1 VYLESLSMRQL
12 KSFFVFAS
20 IISLLHLNSCDVD
33 KLELINP
40 NELTTETFF
49 KTEAQVQQPVTAV
62 YANLQTDG
70 LYQRTLYYSMDFMAF
85 EQLNTIDPIFHI
97 FLRYSF
103 DANTVFIAKYWKS
116 CYAGIR
122 SANFVIDNEEAINR
136 IPEGLM
142 PQVKKSKYLGEA
154 RFLRALYYF
163 LLVTRFGDVPLI
175 IAKQDGNTG
184 LPRSPKS
191 IIWSQIETD
200 LSFAAENCLPKNIE
214 EKGRATSGAAWALL
228 GKAHLFQANESNDPA
243 DFFAARNAFLQVID
257 DHENYDLEARYDNNF
272 EEETEH
278 GPESVFEVEF
288 NAALGYGDLWSSDDN
303 GAGLNECS
311 LRGIEYGCFN
321 WYNAYP
327 FSDLVEEFETV
338 ADNGVKNDPRL
349 GYCIYQTGDLYNNGK
364 DTAVLYSDTTSY
376 WMDNVQHNEIRFQ
389 YGWKKYQNYY
399 KQKSEGSY
407 SGINTRVIRL
417 ADVLL
422 MMAEVENELGKIPE
436 AIRYLNMVRN
446 RADVMMP
453 NYGTPAMNNIYP
465 VSNQQ
470 QLRKAIEH
478 ERKIELCNEQVRIN
492 DLIRWHRLEA
502 FIREEAMPKLP
513 YYMKKALMFDPAK
526 HYLWPVPQSEIDSNP
541 AITQH
546 DQNYG
551 Y

>member
-1 VYLESLSMRQL
+1 M
-12 KSFFVFAS
+12 
-20 IISLLHLNSCDVD
+20 
-33 KLELINP
+33 
-40 NELTTETFF
+40 
-49 KTEAQVQQPVTAV
+49 
-62 YANLQTDG
+62 
-70 LYQRTLYYSMDFMAF
+70 
-85 EQLNTIDPIFHI
+85 
-97 FLRYSF
+97 
-103 DANTVFIAKYWKS
+103 
-116 CYAGIR
+116 
-122 SANFVIDNEEAINR
+122 
-136 IPEGLM
+136 
-142 PQVKKSKYLGEA
+142 
-154 RFLRALYYF
+154 
-163 LLVTRFGDVPLI
+163 
-175 IAKQDGNTG
+175 
-184 LPRSPKS
+184 
-191 IIWSQIETD
+191 
-200 LSFAAENCLPKNIE
+200 
-214 EKGRATSGAAWALL
+214 
-228 GKAHLFQANESNDPA
+228 
-243 DFFAARNAFLQVID
+243 
-257 DHENYDLEARYDNNF
+257 
-272 EEETEH
+272 
-278 GPESVFEVEF
+278 
-288 NAALGYGDLWSSDDN
+288 
-303 GAGLNECS
+303 
-311 LRGIEYGCFN
+311 
-321 WYNAYP
+321 
-327 FSDLVEEFETV
+327 
-338 ADNGVKNDPRL
+338 

>member
-1 VYLESLSMRQL
+1 MKQVKSL
-12 KSFFVFAS
+12 FVFIS
-20 IISLLHLNSCDVD
+20 IISFLHLNSCDVD
-33 KLELINP
+33 KLELVNP
-40 NELTTETFF
+40 NELAPQTYF
-49 KTEAQVQQPVTAV
+49 KTEAQVQQTVNAV

-85 EQLNTIDPIFHI
+85 EQLNTIDPIYHV
-97 FLRYSF
+97 FLQYSF
-103 DANTVFIAKYWKS
+103 DARNIFITEYWKR
-116 CYAGIR
+116 CYAGINR
-122 SANFVIDNEEAINR
+122 ANFVINNEGTINK

-142 PQVKKSKYLGEA
+142 SQVKRDKYLGEA

-175 IAKQDGNTG
+175 IENMEGEIG
-184 LPRSPKS
+184 LPRSPKALV
-191 IIWSQIETD
+191 WAQIEKD
-200 LSFAAENCLPKNIE
+200 LSFAAEKCLPKNIE

-228 GKAHLFQANESNDPA
+228 GKAHLFQANESNDKA
-243 DFFAARNAFLQVID
+243 DFIAARDAFLNVID
-257 DHENYDLEARYDNNF
+257 DHKNYDLETRYSNNF

-278 GPESVFEVEF
+278 GPESIFEVEF
-288 NAALGYGDLWSSDDN
+288 NAALGTGDLWSSDN
-303 GAGLNECS
+303 GSGLNECT
-311 LRGIEYGCFN
+311 LRGVEYGCFN

-327 FSDLVEEFETV
+327 FQDLVEEFETV
-338 ADNGVKNDPRL
+338 ADNGIKDDPRL
-349 GYCIYQTGDLYNNGK
+349 GYCIYQTGDLYNKGN
-364 DTAVLYSDTTSY
+364 DTVVLYNDTIRY
-376 WMDNVQHNEIRFQ
+376 WEDGILHNEIRFQ

-399 KQKSEGSY
+399 KQKSEDFY

-422 MMAEVENELGKIPE
+422 MMAEVENELGNIPE
-436 AIRYLNMVRN
+436 AIRYLNLVRN

-502 FIREEAMPKLP
+502 FIREEVMHLLP
-513 YYMKKALMFDPAK
+513 FYMKNAIMFDPAK

-541 AITQH
+541 AITQN

>member
-1 VYLESLSMRQL
+1 MSLP
-12 KSFFVFAS
+12 KVFLVFTS
-20 IISLLHLNSCDVD
+20 IMLLLHLNSCDVD
-33 KLELINP
+33 KLDLVNP
-40 NELTTETFF
+40 NELSPSTYF
-49 KTEAQVQQPVTAV
+49 KTEAHIQQAVNAV

-85 EQLNTIDPIFHI
+85 EQLNTIDPIYHI
-97 FLRYSF
+97 FLQYSF
-103 DANTVFIAKYWKS
+103 DANTIFIAKYWKS
-116 CYAGIR
+116 CYAGISR
-122 SANFVIDNEEAINR
+122 ANFVINNEEAINK

-142 PQVKKSKYLGEA
+142 SQVKKSKYLGEA

-163 LLVTRFGDVPLI
+163 LLVTRFGDVPLYLKTVE
-175 IAKQDGNTG
+175 AGKGVART
-184 LPRSPKS
+184 PKAE
-191 IIWSQIETD
+191 IWAQIEID
-200 LSFAAENCLPKNIE
+200 LSYAAENCLPKNIE

-228 GKAHLFQANESNDPA
+228 GKAHLFQANESKDQND
-243 DFFAARNAFLQVID
+243 FVAARNAFLKVIN
-257 DHENYDLEARYDNNF
+257 DHGNYDLEARYDNNF

-288 NAALGYGDLWSSDDN
+288 NPALGTGNLWSSDN
-303 GAGLNECS
+303 GSGFNECS
-311 LRGIEYGCFN
+311 LRGVEYGCFN

-338 ADNGVKNDPRL
+338 ADNGVKDDPRL

-364 DTAVLYSDTTSY
+364 DTAVLYSDTISY

-399 KQKSEGSY
+399 KQTSESSY

-422 MMAEVENELGKIPE
+422 MMAEVENELGNISE
-436 AIRYLNMVRN
+436 AIRYLNMIRN

-453 NYGTPAMNNIYP
+453 NYGTSAMNKIYP

-513 YYMKKALMFDPAK
+513 FYMKSALMFDPAK

-541 AITQH
+541 SITQN